1 MKNLIILLLLF
12 SLSGCGVLFYGAGT
26 LGGFDIRFF
35 PVAKIEVVKAISDL
49 YRNNPEYS
57 IPEKWKQHDDWKA
70 RGYGFLDTRIF
81 YFKNPPE
88 EMYYVS
94 FYGDSI
100 KQANPH
106 KIGIAI
112 RAVYN
117 DSHGWDL
124 EKEFKRKERERVE
137 QRFQNEIIAKL
148 EGYIEKKSTR
158 EK

>member
-1 MKNLIILLLLF
+1 M
-12 SLSGCGVLFYGAGT
+12 LFYGAGT

-35 PVAKIEVVKAISDL
+35 PTSKKEVVKAIDDL
-49 YRNNPEYS
+49 YRNNPEYY
-57 IPEKWKQHDDWKA
+57 IPEKWKYQDDWKA
-70 RGYGFLDTRIF
+70 RGYGFLDTRIY

-94 FYGDSI
+94 FYGDSTI
-100 KQANPH
+100 QANPH
-106 KIGIAI
+106 KIGMAV

-117 DSHGWDL
+117 DSHGWDI

-137 QRFQNEIIAKL
+137 QRFQTEIIAKL
-148 EGYIEKKSTR
+148 EVYTETKAIR